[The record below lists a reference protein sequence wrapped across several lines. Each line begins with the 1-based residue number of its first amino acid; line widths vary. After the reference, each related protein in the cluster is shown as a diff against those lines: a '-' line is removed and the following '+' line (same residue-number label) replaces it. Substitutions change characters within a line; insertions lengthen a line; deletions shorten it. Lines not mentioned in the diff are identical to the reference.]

1 MGISL
6 VKGLTCTTWW
16 LKPWYSSH
24 RYIFGN
30 KDFLSC
36 TTTTTAIETCNLF
49 PWSKISVGE
58 RERERE
64 REREMNTILHYS
76 HEYKYI
82 MINVWRSFLLY
93 MIQQEQEEDVKNSLT
108 HSLTHFAWE
117 TTPTKRTNQPQLVVA
132 KTTTTRLWNCVAH
145 VCHSTT
151 II

>member
-58 RERERE
+58 RERERWIQYYIIH
-64 REREMNTILHYS
+64 MNTNTLWLMCEGASYCIWFN
-76 HEYKYI
+76 KNKKK
-82 MINVWRSFLLY
+82 MWRTH
-93 MIQQEQEEDVKNSLT
+93 SLT